1 MNLEV
6 RHLKLVATVAEEGS
20 VTRAAHRL
28 HLTQSALSHQ
38 LRDVEDKLG
47 VALFQRTARRMLLT
61 RAGERLLES
70 ARRVLDELERAEE
83 ALRDEGSQREG
94 LLRICTECYTCYHW
108 LPSLLHAFQQKSPR
122 VEVRIVAEATR
133 RPVEALLEGE
143 LDLAIVSDP
152 IKNRKI
158 ELEPLFQDELF
169 LVTAPN
175 HPLSR
180 RAYVKA
186 EDLADEHLILYCD
199 DKRDLT
205 IYQQVL
211 IPAGVSPRRLSSVQ
225 LTEAIL
231 EMVKAGLG
239 VTAFA
244 GWAIAPYVKSKQVK
258 AVRLTRNGLRRHWRA
273 ATLRSSQRPG
283 YLDDFIKLA
292 ARMTPLQLRRE
303 AA

>member
-1 MNLEV
+1 MDLEV

-20 VTRAAHRL
+20 VTRAANRL

-70 ARRVLDELERAEE
+70 AHRVLDELEKAEE
-83 ALRDEGSQREG
+83 ALREEGSQRDG
-94 LLRICTECYTCYHW
+94 LLRITTECYTCYHW

-169 LVTAPN
+169 LVTAPE

-186 EDLADEHLILYCD
+186 EDLVDEHLILYCD

-225 LTEAIL
+225 LTEAII

-244 GWAIAPYVKSKQVK
+244 GWAIAPYVKNKQVR
-258 AVRLTRNGLRRHWRA
+258 AVRLTRNGVRRHWRA
-273 ATLRSSQRPG
+273 ATLRSNQRPR

-292 ARMTPLQLRRE
+292 TRLAPPQLRR
-303 AA
+303 AAA

>member
-6 RHLKLVATVAEEGS
+6 RHLKLVATVADEGS
-20 VTRAAHRL
+20 VTRAANRL

-38 LRDVEDKLG
+38 LRDVEEKLG

-61 RAGERLLES
+61 PAGERLLES
-70 ARRVLDELERAEE
+70 ARRILEELQKAEE
-83 ALRDEGSQREG
+83 ALRNDGNHREG
-94 LLRICTECYTCYHW
+94 LLRITTECYTCYHW

-152 IKNRKI
+152 VKNRKVV
-158 ELEPLFQDELF
+158 LEPLFQDELF
-169 LVTAPN
+169 LVTAPD
-175 HPLSR
+175 HRLSR
-180 RAYVKA
+180 CAYVKA
-186 EDLADEHLILYCD
+186 EDLADEHLILYTD

-211 IPAGVSPRRLSSVQ
+211 IPAGVSPRQLSSVQ
-225 LTEAIL
+225 LTEAIV

-239 VTAFA
+239 VSAIA
-244 GWAIAPYVKSKQVK
+244 GWAVAPYVKSKQVR
-258 AVRLTRNGLRRHWRA
+258 ALRLTRNGVHRHWRA
-273 ATLRSSQRPG
+273 ATLRSAQRPR
-283 YLDDFIKLA
+283 YIDDFIKLA
-292 ARMTPLQLRRE
+292 SRMAPQQLRRE